1 MTFSEL
7 IGSPTESIEYK
18 YARPRRYACPE
29 CGKRGK
35 RQWVIE
41 RKVKHIGSLNSQSWI
56 VAKVGVYQAQCKCC
70 KYFQAQ
76 IPGVPYNGQYSYA
89 VRNAIANAV
98 VRDRMPYELVINR
111 MAEDY
116 FLEVSI
122 GYVHFCFLWAHE
134 QISMDTHWQF
144 VKTNFSGILC
154 LDEVHDS
161 DRTLLFATDPLNDFT
176 VFFKIVEK
184 NDQANMDAFLEEL
197 KERGLEV
204 FVAITDG
211 SPLYKDSLK
220 QWWKGLEHQ
229 LCIFHVIKDVNKLIL
244 DGVRDIKNRISR
256 QGNKGRKRRP
266 GRPSKR
272 TQQQRQAQKG
282 MTKKEQAT
290 FIWEHQYL
298 IVKKQENLTDQDQ
311 QDLKLMFDIAPE
323 LKLFRQFN
331 HQFYRLFQ
339 QGITKQKA
347 RYRRTVMIHNQDY
360 LDNLFLAKA
369 LKKLKKERFEKMI
382 TFLGWDNVERNN
394 NHVERNNQG
403 FRMMQKTRYKRRKKH
418 TIEMALELDLY
429 QRMLKHPLYN
439 TQPDIRPIR
448 ISVPGISIQKMAA

>member
-1 MTFSEL
+1 
-7 IGSPTESIEYK
+7 
-18 YARPRRYACPE
+18 
-29 CGKRGK
+29 
-35 RQWVIE
+35 
-41 RKVKHIGSLNSQSWI
+41 
-56 VAKVGVYQAQCKCC
+56 
-70 KYFQAQ
+70 
-76 IPGVPYNGQYSYA
+76 
-89 VRNAIANAV
+89 
-98 VRDRMPYELVINR
+98 
-111 MAEDY
+111 
-116 FLEVSI
+116 
-122 GYVHFCFLWAHE
+122 
-134 QISMDTHWQF
+134 
-144 VKTNFSGILC
+144 
-154 LDEVHDS
+154 
-161 DRTLLFATDPLNDFT
+161 
-176 VFFKIVEK
+176 
-184 NDQANMDAFLEEL
+184 
-197 KERGLEV
+197 
-204 FVAITDG
+204 
-211 SPLYKDSLK
+211 
-220 QWWKGLEHQ
+220 
-229 LCIFHVIKDVNKLIL
+229 
-244 DGVRDIKNRISR
+244 
-256 QGNKGRKRRP
+256 
-266 GRPSKR
+266 
-272 TQQQRQAQKG
+272 

-360 LDNLFLAKA
+360 LDNPFLAKA

-382 TFLGWDNVERNN
+382 TFLGWDNVERTN